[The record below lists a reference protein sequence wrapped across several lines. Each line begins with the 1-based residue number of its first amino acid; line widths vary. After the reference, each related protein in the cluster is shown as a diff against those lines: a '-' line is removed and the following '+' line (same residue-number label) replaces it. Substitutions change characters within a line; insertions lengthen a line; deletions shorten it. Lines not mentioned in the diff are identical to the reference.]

1 MYILYMINRIRGKPV
16 DDNIVYADIDDIQ
29 LYLRSYE
36 FTDDSNPSIMQIEK
50 MIKNKTDEFE
60 RRVQVRAFRLIEVE
74 GLEIDV
80 NPDYTQSIDT
90 TSRYSATNTLK
101 PTLSG
106 KRKQYI
112 RVKLPQKRI
121 NSIDNIKTITDG
133 NVGKSKNVTEDEY
146 LIDKTNGILRI
157 KTSAFYQT
165 AGGGIGNNRFKDAR
179 IKIDYTYGENNI
191 PHDVNECVAK
201 MVVYDLVNSDSF
213 GQIISD
219 EVDFVSPD
227 EYTSRL
233 SEEIDEIINRYK
245 GVR

>member
-1 MYILYMINRIRGKPV
+1 MINRIRGTPV
-16 DDNIVYADIDDIQ
+16 DDNIVYADIDDVK
-29 LYLRSYE
+29 LYLRS
-36 FTDDSNPSIMQIEK
+36 FSFSDDSNPSKTQVEK

-60 RRVQVRAFRLIEVE
+60 RRIQVRAFRLIEVKD
-74 GLEIDV
+74 LEIDI
-80 NPDYTQSIDT
+80 NPDYTQSVDT

-112 RVKLPQKRI
+112 RVKLPHKRI

-133 NVGKSKNVTEDEY
+133 NVGKSKNVSEDEY
-146 LIDKTNGILRI
+146 LIDKTNGIIRI

-165 AGGGIGNNRFKDAR
+165 ASGGIGNNRFKDAR
-179 IKIDYTYGENNI
+179 IKIDYTYGEKNNI
-191 PHDVNECVAK
+191 PHDVKECVAK
-201 MVVYDLVNSDSF
+201 MVVYDLVNSDAF

-233 SEEIDEIINRYK
+233 NEEINDIINRYK